1 MASRN
6 FALKI
11 NLAIGFIRKK
21 PAGMHWLGY
30 NDAVSW
36 LNKAKT
42 RIFQP
47 TANFEI
53 FEIYLYFVSQ
63 PTRPPACLPAVRP
76 GCARCRAPE
85 ISHDKGNGGGFTKIL
100 FRRRFTHCA
109 MMIPFILLSLSLFF
123 FIPLARCGSHL

>member
-11 NLAIGFIRKK
+11 NLAIGFIRKE
-21 PAGMHWLGY
+21 PAGMHCLGY

-36 LNKAKT
+36 LNEAKT

-47 TANFEI
+47 IA
-53 FEIYLYFVSQ
+53 SQ
-63 PTRPPACLPAVRP
+63 FQKIRNLPVFRLPASLPAVRP

-85 ISHDKGNGGGFTKIL
+85 MSHNQKVT
-100 FRRRFTHCA
+100 
-109 MMIPFILLSLSLFF
+109 
-123 FIPLARCGSHL
+123 